1 MLPEFVVSESALPA
15 ARRPVRGPVPALAAL
30 LSFLIPGLG
39 QAYIGRGRLAFI
51 LALPVLVLVGLG
63 LAGWMTGWATVA
75 RALLAPGVLVGI
87 LVLDLALLGWR
98 LFAIGHAG
106 LSARRRPGTA
116 NLAVIV
122 LLLAAT
128 LVSHVWAG
136 VIVTTADRTLGT
148 IFGHGNPA
156 GPVVGHLDR
165 EPESYGWDGTE
176 RINFLL
182 VGYDSAPGREEEL
195 TDTMMVVSVDP
206 LARSAVMISVPRDTG
221 FVPLPDRRIY
231 PDGVFPAKLNELAA
245 TANADPQ
252 RWCPDLAVEADCGT
266 KTLSQAVGLYL
277 GITIHQVAWIDLLGF
292 ASLIDALGGVDLCLP
307 GRLEDPTYGG
317 PTWYPKVGLVLE
329 AGCAHYDGVHALAF
343 ARSRKGVMVMPDG
356 SVVGQN
362 DYLRAAR
369 QQEVLLSLQEKVR
382 HANLLLDL
390 PALMEAVGRTVSTD
404 VPRGQAGDLA
414 ALATLIDSAS
424 VERVVLGRPDYV
436 DLPLDPLRYYM
447 IIPRR
452 EAIRA
457 EMARILGDDVPLIG
471 WYLGSTAEGP
481 PAT

>member
-1 MLPEFVVSESALPA
+1 MSESALPVA
-15 ARRPVRGPVPALAAL
+15 HRPVRGPVPALAAF

-39 QAYIGRGRLAFI
+39 QAYIGRRRLAFI
-51 LALPVLVLVGLG
+51 LVLPVLVLLG
-63 LAGWMTGWATVA
+63 LAVVGGMTGSATLA
-75 RALLAPGVLVGI
+75 RALLAPGVLLGV
-87 LVLDLALLGWR
+87 LVLDIALLGWR

-106 LSARRRPGTA
+106 FSARRQPGFA
-116 NLAVIV
+116 NLAVII

-128 LVSHVWAG
+128 LVSHLWAG
-136 VIVTTADRTLGT
+136 VILTTADRTLTT
-148 IFGHGNPA
+148 IFGHGGQTA
-156 GPVVGHLDR
+156 PVSGHLDNQ
-165 EPESYGWDGTE
+165 PDSYGWNGTD

-182 VGYDSAPGREEEL
+182 LGYDSAPGREEEL

-206 LARSAVMISVPRDTG
+206 VTHSAAMISVPRDTG
-221 FVPLPDRRIY
+221 FVPLPDRRVY
-231 PDGVFPAKLNELAA
+231 ADGLFPVKLNELAA

-252 RWCPDLAVEADCGT
+252 RWCPDLPLGTDCGT
-266 KTLSQAVGLYL
+266 RTLSQALGLYL

-317 PTWYPKVGLVLE
+317 PTWYPKVGIVLE

-343 ARSRKGVMVMPDG
+343 ARSRKGIMVMPDG

-362 DYLRAAR
+362 DYVRAAR
-369 QQEVLLSLQEKVR
+369 QQEVLLALQAKVR
-382 HANLLLDL
+382 NANLLIDL

-404 VPRGQAGDLA
+404 MPRSQAGDLA
-414 ALATLIDSAS
+414 ALATMIDRES
-424 VERVVLGRPDYV
+424 VERVVLGWPDFV
-436 DLPLDPLRYYM
+436 NPPVDPLRYYM

-452 EAIRA
+452 DAIRA
-457 EMARILGDDVPLIG
+457 EMARILGTDTSLLG

-481 PAT
+481 PAS